1 MKKDNH
7 YFAWGLTAVAVVCA
21 VMLIYDL
28 VFRDSIVLAYTK
40 KMISILAPILYGFA
54 MAYLLAPIV
63 NWFERAIFRR
73 GGSKATPT
81 ALRFASILLTW
92 VVVFALLYG
101 LMSILLPELVSSI
114 KQLAANAKGYYDT
127 IEAWSVRLLN
137 NNPELARQA
146 QELFNQYY
154 QDALLW
160 INRNVVPQLQ
170 AAVLAVTGGVLGV
183 LTFFKNLF
191 IGVMVSLYLLGA
203 KENFSAI
210 SCRLCYTLLSEDRA
224 SWFIRGVKATD
235 RIFSGFVRGKLLDS
249 LIIGVICLVCCNLL
263 QFPYPALISV
273 IIGVTNIIPFFGPF
287 IGAIPCGLLIF
298 LVNPLQAVYFAIF
311 ILVLQQ
317 FDGNILGPKILG
329 DSTGLASF
337 WVLFSILLFGG
348 LFGFAGMV
356 LGVPVF
362 AMLYSIL
369 SRLVARG
376 LRQRGLP
383 VETAQYMGKTEAFSA
398 CMPEKK
404 E

>member
-1 MKKDNH
+1 MKKGA
-7 YFAWGLTAVAVVCA
+7 FSRLLRPLSVLLTAVAVVCA

-28 VFRDSIVLAYTK
+28 VFRDSIVMAYTK

-249 LIIGVICLVCCNLL
+249 LIIGIICFIGMKIMHLE
-263 QFPYPALISV
+263 YAMLISL
-273 IIGVTNIIPFFGPF
+273 IIGVTNVIPFFGPF
-287 IGAIPCGLLIF
+287 IGAIPSILLLLLVDTQSALIF
-298 LVNPLQAVYFAIF
+298 AVFV
-311 ILVLQQ
+311 LLLQQ

-329 DSTGLASF
+329 DATGLTAF
-337 WVLFSILLFGG
+337 WVIFAVIVMGG
-348 LFGFAGMV
+348 MLGIVGMFI
-356 LGVPVF
+356 GVPIF
-362 AMLYSIL
+362 ATIYMIIKNTVEA
-369 SRLVARG
+369 RLR
-376 LRQRGLP
+376 RKNLP
-383 VETAQYMGKTEAFSA
+383 ISTQKYRDN
-398 CMPEKK
+398 
-404 E
+404 

>member
-249 LIIGVICLVCCNLL
+249 LIIGILCFFFSSLFK
-263 QFPYPALISV
+263 FPYAPLVSV
-273 IIGVTNIIPFFGPF
+273 VVGVTNIIPFFGPF

-311 ILVLQQ
+311 ILALQQ

-362 AMLYSIL
+362 AMIYGVI
-369 SRLVARG
+369 SRLVAHG
-376 LRQRGLP
+376 LRGRNLP
-383 VETAQYMGKTEAFSA
+383 VDTADYMGKTEPMSR
-398 CMPEKK
+398 
-404 E
+404 